1 MSEMP
6 GPITELIQR
15 VQKGDEKARNELW
28 EQLYP
33 LLRQKAAAMIRLDE
47 VGGVARPS
55 DILQGAFV
63 QLLAR
68 EKMGWND
75 SRHLMRY
82 ATTVMRNLITDL
94 ARGQLKRARAG
105 VPIDDELGLVMSDD
119 LSWIDVDEA
128 LQQLEEIN
136 AEATR
141 VVELRAY
148 AGLFNE
154 EIAENLGIS
163 LATVKRRFEF
173 ARAFIEDRTS
183 RLSSKRT

>member
-148 AGLFNE
+148 AGLSNE